1 MRVKKFTAPTISEAM
16 RLVKNELG
24 EDAIIVHTREH
35 RKPILGLFGRPF
47 VEVTAGTGL
56 GSGKSAGT
64 TKKSPETPVPV
75 APPPPIMPPPASANR
90 VDRVDLS
97 PHAIQ
102 SRTASSEL
110 KELARSVLA
119 QAGQSPEKP
128 SEESIRRDTQ
138 DASVM
143 LDKRLASLEE
153 QMIRLSGL
161 IERAAVPAP
170 CTESAPVI
178 SNPWKDY
185 LLTQEIEE
193 SLADEI
199 LDAVDGKVT
208 RRTIREEIIRRL
220 TVTGPIL
227 ADEVKSG
234 TKVVMLVGP
243 TGVGKTTTLAKIA
256 PGFTHPT
263 NGTRRS
269 AVFMTADL
277 FRIAAVEQLQ
287 KYSEI
292 LRVPLEV
299 VYSPEEAAAAIQR
312 HQDADLILVDTGGT
326 GQRNESQISNL
337 AAIAKACQPVEV
349 HLVVAATTKSCD
361 LRDIVERFQE
371 LGPQRLL
378 VTKLDESTAF
388 GNILNAVVASGLP
401 VSYMT
406 TGQMVPEDIE
416 VATSE
421 RLADLILGT
430 GGPQEVPEPVKTLH
444 LNPQDFSEEE
454 FIPIAEQVTERIAL
468 AGGVRNA

>member
-1 MRVKKFTAPTISEAM
+1 MRVKKFIAPTISEAM

-24 EDAIIVHTREH
+24 EDAIIVHTKEH

-47 VEVTAGTGL
+47 VEVTAGIGL

-64 TKKSPETPVPV
+64 AKKSPESPVSV
-75 APPPPIMPPPASANR
+75 VPPPIMPQAVASANR
-90 VDRVDLS
+90 ADRVDLS
-97 PHAIQ
+97 PHALQ
-102 SRTASSEL
+102 SCTASPEL
-110 KELARSVLA
+110 KALARSVLT

-128 SEESIRRDTQ
+128 SEEAIRRDTQ
-138 DASVM
+138 DASIM

-153 QMIRLSGL
+153 QMIRLTGL
-161 IERAAVPAP
+161 IERAAGPALCVPSTP
-170 CTESAPVI
+170 RI
-178 SNPWKDY
+178 SDPWKDY
-185 LLTQEIEE
+185 LLMQEVDET
-193 SLADEI
+193 LADEI
-199 LDAVDGKVT
+199 LGAIHGKVT
-208 RRTIREEIIRRL
+208 RRAIREEIIRRL
-220 TVTGPIL
+220 AVTGPIL
-227 ADEVKSG
+227 TDEVKSG

-263 NGTRRS
+263 SGIRRS

-361 LRDIVERFQE
+361 LRDIVERFRE
-371 LGPQRLL
+371 LDPQRLL

-388 GNILNAVVASGLP
+388 GNILNPVVASGLP

-430 GGPQEVPEPVKTLH
+430 GGPQEVLESAKAIHTA
-444 LNPQDFSEEE
+444 PQDISEEE
-454 FIPIAEQVTERIAL
+454 FIPITEQVTQKITL